1 MKAWAPGISSRTSV
15 AEDGKRYS
23 RAVPPPP
30 VTDPALPSGPAA
42 GTSDLPAG
50 PTGPGVYLFRGPRGE
65 ALYVG
70 KARSL
75 RHRVLDHLR
84 LQTDRDGYI
93 TTRSRQLEF
102 LPTRNEREA
111 LLLEATLIRRL
122 RPRYNV
128 LLKDDK
134 SFPYLSLTAGER
146 FPRILLLRRPPRRGD
161 AILFGPYRSAVE
173 ARQLAR
179 VLSESFQLRRC
190 RTLPR
195 RACLYYHLRTCS
207 APCIGAI
214 SPEAYRE
221 RVQRAQEVLE
231 GKPTEALEDLR
242 RMMRE
247 ASVSEDF
254 ERAAVLRDALG
265 ALRDLEERQRVV
277 DLGTERVDA
286 LALALPTRPGVLRA
300 AVGVIKVREGNVV
313 GGEPY
318 LLTLPAEDTPAPGEL
333 LSTFLLQYYG
343 EARDLPQ
350 RVYLPGDLA
359 GVEGAREAL
368 SDLRGLRVDVAQA
381 GRRRSL
387 VELAERMARAHL
399 DARAGPPTPGP
410 VLEALRNRLGLPRV
424 PHRIEGVD
432 ISLFQGSQAVGSL
445 VVFVDGAP
453 AKDEYR
459 RYRIQSVEGTNDF
472 AMVYEV
478 VHRRYRRRLQE
489 GRPLPDL
496 LLIDGGAGQV
506 ASALRALGELGI
518 GDLPLV
524 GLAKQRE
531 ELYRPRLHE
540 PLRPDRNAPDL
551 LLLRHVR
558 DEAHRFAVGYH
569 RTRRRM
575 ALRSEEAA
583 VSTP

>member
-1 MKAWAPGISSRTSV
+1 M
-15 AEDGKRYS
+15 
-23 RAVPPPP
+23 
-30 VTDPALPSGPAA
+30 
-42 GTSDLPAG
+42 
-50 PTGPGVYLFRGPRGE
+50 
-65 ALYVG
+65 G

-84 LQTDRDGYI
+84 LQSDRDGYI

-122 RPRYNV
+122 RPRYNI

-134 SFPYLSLTAGER
+134 SFPYLALTRGER
-146 FPRILLLRRPPRRGD
+146 FPRILFLRRPPRRLD
-161 AILFGPYRSAVE
+161 ATLFGPYRSALE
-173 ARQLAR
+173 ARHLAR

-190 RTLPR
+190 RALPR
-195 RACLYYHLRTCS
+195 RACLYYHLKTCS

-214 SPEAYRE
+214 SPTEYQG
-221 RVQRAQEVLE
+221 RVLRAQEVLE
-231 GKPTEALEDLR
+231 GKPTEALEELR

-247 ASVSEDF
+247 ASSREEY
-254 ERAAVLRDALG
+254 ERAAVLRDALS
-265 ALRDLEERQRVV
+265 ALRDLEDRQRVV

-286 LALALPTRPGVLRA
+286 LALALPTLPGILRA
-300 AVGVIKVREGNVV
+300 AVGVIKVRDGSVV

-318 LLTLPAEDTPAPGEL
+318 LLTLPAEDPPTPGEL
-333 LSTFLLQYYG
+333 VSSFLLQYYA
-343 EARDLPQ
+343 EARELPQ
-350 RVYLPGDLA
+350 RVYLPADLP

-368 SDLRGLRVDVAQA
+368 SEARGLRVDVAQA

-399 DARAGPPTPGP
+399 DARSGPPTPGP
-410 VLEALRNRLGLPRV
+410 VLRALRNRLQLPRP

-432 ISLFQGSQAVGSL
+432 ISLFQGSHAVGSL
-445 VVFVDGAP
+445 VVFLHGVP

-459 RYRIQSVEGTNDF
+459 RFRIRTVEGTDDF
-472 AMVYEV
+472 AMVHEV
-478 VHRRYRRRLQE
+478 VHRRFQRRLRE

-506 ASALRALGELGI
+506 AAAHRALEELGL

-531 ELYRPRLHE
+531 ELYRPGERE

-575 ALRSEEAA
+575 ALRSEASA
-583 VSTP
+583 VPVAVRQGP

>member
-1 MKAWAPGISSRTSV
+1 MPYASNV
-15 AEDGKRYS
+15 QQGKGYS
-23 RAVPPPP
+23 DADPWRP
-30 VTDPALPSGPAA
+30 VTVVNPSSGTEPAA
-42 GTSDLPAG
+42 SELPAG
-50 PTGPGVYLFRGPRGE
+50 PLGPGVYIFRGPEGE

-134 SFPYLSLTAGER
+134 SFPYLSLTASDR
-146 FPRILLLRRPPRRGD
+146 FPRITFLRRPPRRTGTV
-161 AILFGPYRSAVE
+161 LFGPYRSALE

-190 RTLPR
+190 RALPR
-195 RACLYYHLRTCS
+195 RACLYYHLKTCS

-214 SPEAYRE
+214 SAEDYEE
-221 RVQRAQEVLE
+221 RVRRAREVLE
-231 GKPTEALEDLR
+231 GKPTEALADLH
-242 RMMRE
+242 RMMKG
-247 ASVSEDF
+247 ASAHQDY

-318 LLTLPAEDTPAPGEL
+318 LLTLPAEDPPAPGEL

-343 EARDLPQ
+343 ESRDLPQ
-350 RVYLPGDLA
+350 RVYLPGDLS
-359 GVEGAREAL
+359 GVEGARETL
-368 SDLRGLRVDVAQA
+368 SDIRGLRVDVAQA

-399 DARAGPPTPGP
+399 DARSGPPTPGP
-410 VLEALRNRLGLPRV
+410 VLLALRNRLELPRL

-432 ISLFQGSQAVGSL
+432 ISLFQGSHAVGSL
-445 VVFVDGAP
+445 VVFVDAAP
-453 AKDEYR
+453 AKEEYR
-459 RYRIQSVEGTNDF
+459 RFRIKTVEGTDDF
-472 AMVYEV
+472 AMVHEV
-478 VHRRYRRRLQE
+478 VSRRFRRRLQE
-489 GRPLPDL
+489 GRSLPDL

-506 ASALRALGELGI
+506 ASALRALEELGI

-531 ELYRPRLHE
+531 ELYRPRLRE

-575 ALRSEEAA
+575 ALRSEEDAGP
-583 VSTP
+583 VPLGEGP

>member
-1 MKAWAPGISSRTSV
+1 M
-15 AEDGKRYS
+15 
-23 RAVPPPP
+23 
-30 VTDPALPSGPAA
+30 TDPALPSGPAA

>member
-410 VLEALRNRLGLPRV
+410 VLEALRNRLGLLRV